1 MTPDASRHDLGE
13 AGQVALGYEA
23 VHAASVYPYQPLD
36 RPVLELTLTTTD
48 TVPCA
53 IAKELTARGVGID
66 VGESGVQGD
75 HTTVIAY

>member
-1 MTPDASRHDLGE
+1 MTPDASRHDLAE
-13 AGQVALGYEA
+13 AGQIALGHED
-23 VHAASVYPYQPLD
+23 VHAASVYPYQPLN

-53 IAKELTARGVGID
+53 VEKALAERGVGID